1 MRDAPKDIHR
11 TTKAQ
16 QKDDCL
22 FLAYV
27 DCGDSIFCHKHEAV
41 PEQHPQ
47 SANLRKH
54 LFYIGSNRA
63 VWRGGS
69 IREMEAAVAYVQ
81 EQNGN

>member
-1 MRDAPKDIHR
+1 MKDIHR

-16 QKDDCL
+16 QKDGCL
-22 FLAYV
+22 FLAFA

-69 IREMEAAVAYVQ
+69 IREMEAAVAYIR
-81 EQNGN
+81 EQNGK